1 MAANTGEKWALLV
14 GVNEYQNDVSPL
26 RFCVSDVVSFRQ
38 SLIDVCGYE
47 PENVFLMTD
56 QKTGADYPTHVN
68 VVKRLSLTLSAYKYR
83 RHLFLLFWSWYFK
96 RREFVSTDSK

>member
-1 MAANTGEKWALLV
+1 MAANTGGKWALLV
-14 GVNEYQNDVSPL
+14 GNEYRNDVSPL

-56 QKTGADYPTHVN
+56 QNTGQTSQ
-68 VVKRLSLTLSAYKYR
+68 RT
-83 RHLFLLFWSWYFK
+83 
-96 RREFVSTDSK
+96 STW